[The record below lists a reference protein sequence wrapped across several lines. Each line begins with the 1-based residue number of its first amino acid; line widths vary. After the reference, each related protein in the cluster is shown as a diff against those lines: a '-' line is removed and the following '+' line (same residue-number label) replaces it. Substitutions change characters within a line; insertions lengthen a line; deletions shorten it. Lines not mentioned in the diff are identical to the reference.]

1 MHRQPQPSMPPFRPL
16 CIENTA
22 RVFFVV
28 VVVVLFFNVML
39 RMLEELTTLM
49 YIIYV
54 TMTSLCARVE
64 AGEIALDLDVSRHCT
79 MIYVTRESP

>member
-1 MHRQPQPSMPPFRPL
+1 
-16 CIENTA
+16 
-22 RVFFVV
+22 
-28 VVVVLFFNVML
+28 ML

-64 AGEIALDLDVSRHCT
+64 AGEITLDLDVSRHCT

>member
-1 MHRQPQPSMPPFRPL
+1 MDRD
-16 CIENTA
+16 TA
-22 RVFFVV
+22 HVM
-28 VVVVLFFNVML
+28 FFNVML

-64 AGEIALDLDVSRHCT
+64 AGEITLDLDVSRHCT